1 MHNKIHL
8 KRFLFLDFFYAYFPY
23 QRFLLFGFFFF
34 PFPLISKTSLLNC
47 ASPWHRSK
55 RKRIYQKTIR
65 FVKYLL
71 FFFIFI
77 FLSFFH
83 TSKPEK

>member
-1 MHNKIHL
+1 
-8 KRFLFLDFFYAYFPY
+8 
-23 QRFLLFGFFFF
+23 LLFGFFFF

-77 FLSFFH
+77 FLSFFSYIKTGKIKKH
-83 TSKPEK
+83 QQRLPSLYRNIKKNNQLLLF